1 MPNTNTI
8 IHIFPEAP
16 AKPPL
21 DAPCNGCGVCCLIE
35 PCPLGVLRSGRR
47 HGACNALLWQADLRQ
62 YRCGAIIAPDDV
74 LKNRLPRMLKLS
86 VPGLAWV
93 LTGWARRWVAAG
105 TGCDCSVD
113 TTPGASPE

>member
-1 MPNTNTI
+1 MPSTHTI

-35 PCPLGVLRSGRR
+35 PCPLGVLLSGRR

-74 LKNRLPRMLKLS
+74 LKTRLPRMLKLS
-86 VPGLAWV
+86 VPGLAWI

-113 TTPGASPE
+113 ATPGASPE